1 MAVPRGQRSAYAV
14 TPALIS
20 KVEALA
26 ATGLTIEQICS
37 VIGWCPDTLYRKKK
51 TYSELSEAL
60 RRGQDR
66 GVATIT
72 NALFQSAKQ
81 GNLGAQVFYLKN
93 RAGWRDKFEQEV
105 TGADGGAIK
114 TDNSWT
120 IRIIDE
126 RS

>member
-1 MAVPRGQRSAYAV
+1 MAVPRGQRSVYEV

-37 VIGWCPDTLYRKKK
+37 VIGWNPNTLYKKK
-51 TYSELSEAL
+51 KAHNELSEAL
-60 RRGQDR
+60 KRGQDR

-72 NALFQSAKQ
+72 NALFQNAKQ

-93 RAGWRDKFEQEV
+93 RAGWRDKFDQEI
-105 TGADGGAIK
+105 TGKDGAPIQYVKLIPTDAD
-114 TDNSWT
+114 
-120 IRIIDE
+120 
-126 RS
+126 